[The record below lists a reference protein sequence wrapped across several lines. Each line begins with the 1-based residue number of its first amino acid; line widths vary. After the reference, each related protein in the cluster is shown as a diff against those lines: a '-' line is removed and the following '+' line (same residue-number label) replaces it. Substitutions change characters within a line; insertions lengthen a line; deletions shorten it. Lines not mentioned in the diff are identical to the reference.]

1 MKKQISIGIGA
12 VLAVVLILGVVKYL
26 QISAAIAEG
35 ASRQPPPT
43 AVTSMVVEETTWPVT
58 ERAVGSL
65 RAVKGA
71 LLSAED
77 MGRVAQVEFESG
89 SDVKEGQLLLRLDS
103 QVEEAELD
111 AAKARLNLASIEAK
125 RQSALRER
133 NANAKG
139 DLDSAQ
145 AKLQEAKAEV
155 ARIEAMIRRRSIVAP
170 FDGKAGVRLVNLG
183 QMVNAGEGIV
193 SVQAYDPLFVD
204 FNLPQQSLSRVREG
218 LPIKLEVEGF
228 QDKNFTGTLT
238 AIDSSVDSTTRNFQ
252 LQGTISNSDGL
263 LRPGMFVEVVLE
275 HAETQTFIT
284 VPISSIKYAPY
295 GDTIFVIENAA
306 DNAPGPRPIRPQ
318 VVKLG
323 PKRGDVV
330 AVLSGLKPGEEV
342 VTSGVFKLRPD
353 GAVIVNNET
362 TPGKNLS
369 PTPENT

>member
-1 MKKQISIGIGA
+1 MKKQISIGLGA
-12 VLAVVLILGVVKYL
+12 VFAIVLILGVIKYL

-43 AVTSMVVEETTWPVT
+43 AVTSMLVEESTWPVT

-77 MGRVAQVEFESG
+77 MGRVAQIEFESS
-89 SDVKEGQLLLRLDS
+89 SDVKEGQLLLRLDT
-103 QVEEAELD
+103 QVEEAQLD

-125 RQSALRER
+125 RQAALRER
-133 NANAKG
+133 NANAKA

-145 AKLQEAKAEV
+145 AQLQEAKAEV

-183 QMVNAGEGIV
+183 QMVTAGDGIV
-193 SVQAYDPLFVD
+193 SVQAFNPLYVD

-218 LPIKLEVEGF
+218 LPIKLEIDGF
-228 QDKNFTGTLT
+228 GEKTFGGSLT
-238 AIDSSVDSTTRNFQ
+238 AIDSSVDAASRNFQ
-252 LQGTISNSDGL
+252 LQGTIENADGL

-275 HAETQTFIT
+275 HAEKQTFIT

-295 GDTIFVIENAA
+295 GDTIFVIE
-306 DNAPGPRPIRPQ
+306 APSEQGPRPIRPQ
-318 VVKLG
+318 VVTLG
-323 PKRGDVV
+323 PKKGDLV
-330 AVLSGLKPGEEV
+330 AVLSGLKPGEEI
-342 VTSGVFKLRPD
+342 VTSGVFKLQPN
-353 GAVIVNNET
+353 GNVIVNNET
-362 TPGKNLS
+362 VPGQDLS
-369 PTPENT
+369 PKPENT